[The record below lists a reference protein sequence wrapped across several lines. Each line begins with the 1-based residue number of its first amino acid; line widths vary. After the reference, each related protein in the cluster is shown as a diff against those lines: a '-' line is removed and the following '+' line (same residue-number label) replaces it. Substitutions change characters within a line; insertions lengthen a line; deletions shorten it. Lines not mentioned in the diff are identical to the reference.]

1 MIQVDLKSRIPLY
14 QQIVQ
19 NIKANIINGNLQAD
33 DRIPS
38 VRELSADLVI
48 NPNTIQKALR
58 ILESEGF
65 LYTVAGKGNFV
76 MRLDA
81 AKVKE
86 QQEAVLKEM
95 VALVKKAY
103 RLGLTREKICSHL
116 EWIEK
121 EEGND

>member
-86 QQEAVLKEM
+86 QQEAVLKEL
-95 VALVKKAY
+95 VTLVKKAY
-103 RLGLTREKICSHL
+103 RLGLTKEMICSHL

-121 EEGND
+121 EERND

>member
-58 ILESEGF
+58 ILEGEGF
-65 LYTVAGKGNFV
+65 LYSVAGKGNFV
-76 MRLDA
+76 MKLDA

-86 QQEAVLKEM
+86 QQETILREI

-103 RLGLTREKICSHL
+103 RLGLSKEDICGHL
-116 EWIEK
+116 EWVEK
-121 EEGND
+121 EDRND